1 MIKMMSNHQ
10 SSMRLEDQVAI
21 ITGVSHAGQVGFA
34 LASAMAREGSMLAI
48 SSRTRERVNARAE
61 ELRAEGA
68 QVIAVPADLTTE
80 EGATILVQETLKSYG
95 RIDILV
101 NLAGGLTKYGPS
113 DELTLADWDF
123 ELNNN
128 LRSAFLCSRTVWPI
142 MKKQNKGKLLN
153 FSRAG
158 GIQSAGP
165 NMLAY
170 NCAKAGV
177 DALTRT
183 LAKEG
188 KNVGIYVNAIGPG
201 LIVTQSNIESMKPS
215 PEDVRKKWVS
225 IEQIVEAA
233 IFLVSTASDG
243 ITGAILPVQ
252 GKGI

>member
-1 MIKMMSNHQ
+1 MTMTNNQGST
-10 SSMRLEDQVAI
+10 MRLQDRVAI

-34 LASAMAREGSMLAI
+34 LATAFAHEGATLAI
-48 SSRTRERVNARAE
+48 SSRTTERVNARAE

-68 QVIAVPADLTTE
+68 QVVAVPADLTTE
-80 EGATILVQETLKSYG
+80 EGANALVQEALKSYG
-95 RIDILV
+95 QIDILV

-128 LRSAFLCSRTVWPI
+128 LRSAFLCTRAVWPT
-142 MKKQNKGKLLN
+142 MKKQGKGKILN

-158 GIQSAGP
+158 GVQSAGP
-165 NMLAY
+165 RMLAY

-183 LAKEG
+183 FAKEG

-201 LIVTQSNIESMKPS
+201 LIVTQSNLESMKPS
-215 PEDVRKKWVS
+215 PDDLRKKWVS
-225 IEQIVEAA
+225 IDQIVEAV
-233 IFLVSTASDG
+233 IFLVSPASDG

-252 GKGI
+252 GTGI

>member
-1 MIKMMSNHQ
+1 MNNQGVST
-10 SSMRLEDQVAI
+10 RLEGQVAI
-21 ITGVSHAGQVGFA
+21 VTGVSHAGQVGFA
-34 LASAMAREGSMLAI
+34 LASAMAHEGSMLTI
-48 SSRTRERVNARAE
+48 SSRTAGRVNARSE
-61 ELRAEGA
+61 ELRAGGA
-68 QVIAVPADLTTE
+68 HVIAVPADLTTE
-80 EGATILVQETLKSYG
+80 EGANAVVRETLKSYS

-128 LRSAFLCSRTVWPI
+128 LRSAFLCSRAVWPI
-142 MKKQNKGKLLN
+142 MKKQNKGKILN

-158 GIQSAGP
+158 GVQAAGP

-188 KNVGIYVNAIGPG
+188 EKFGIYVNAIGPG
-201 LIVTQSNIESMKPS
+201 LIITQSNIESMKPS
-215 PEDVRKKWVS
+215 PEDLSKKWVS
-225 IEQIVEAA
+225 IEQIIEAA
-233 IFLVSTASDG
+233 IFLISPASDG

-252 GKGI
+252 GMGI

>member
-1 MIKMMSNHQ
+1 MNKQGVST
-10 SSMRLEDQVAI
+10 RLEGQVAI
-21 ITGVSHAGQVGFA
+21 VTGVSHAGQVGFA
-34 LASAMAREGSMLAI
+34 LASAIAHEGSILTI
-48 SSRTRERVNARAE
+48 SSRTAERVNARSE

-68 QVIAVPADLTTE
+68 HVIAVPADLTTE
-80 EGATILVQETLKSYG
+80 EGANAVVRETLKSYG

-128 LRSAFLCSRTVWPI
+128 LRSAFLCSRAVWPI
-142 MKKQNKGKLLN
+142 MKKQNKGKILN

-158 GIQSAGP
+158 GVQSAGP

-188 KNVGIYVNAIGPG
+188 EKIGIYVNAIGPG
-201 LIVTQSNIESMKPS
+201 LIITQSNIESMKPS
-215 PEDVRKKWVS
+215 PEDLRKKWVS
-225 IEQIVEAA
+225 MEQIIEAA
-233 IFLVSTASDG
+233 IFMVSPASDG

-252 GKGI
+252 GMGI

>member
-1 MIKMMSNHQ
+1 MSSNHER
-10 SSMRLEDQVAI
+10 SMRLQDQVTI
-21 ITGVSHAGQVGFA
+21 ITGVSHAGQVGYA
-34 LASAMAREGSMLAI
+34 LASAMAREGSRLAI
-48 SSRTRERVNARAE
+48 SSRTAERVIVRSE

-68 QVIAVPADLTTE
+68 QVIALPADLTTE
-80 EGATILVQETLKSYG
+80 EGVNALVQETLKSYG

-113 DELTLADWDF
+113 EELSVVDWDF

-128 LRSAFLCSRTVWPI
+128 LRSTFLCSRAVWPV
-142 MKKQNKGKLLN
+142 MKKQNNGKILN

-158 GIQSAGP
+158 GVQSAGP

-201 LIVTQSNIESMKPS
+201 LIVTQSNLESMKPS
-215 PEDVRKKWVS
+215 PEDLRRKWVS
-225 IEQIVEAA
+225 MEQIVEAV
-233 IFLVSTASDG
+233 IFLVSPASDG
-243 ITGAILPVQ
+243 ITGAILSVQ
-252 GKGI
+252 GMGI